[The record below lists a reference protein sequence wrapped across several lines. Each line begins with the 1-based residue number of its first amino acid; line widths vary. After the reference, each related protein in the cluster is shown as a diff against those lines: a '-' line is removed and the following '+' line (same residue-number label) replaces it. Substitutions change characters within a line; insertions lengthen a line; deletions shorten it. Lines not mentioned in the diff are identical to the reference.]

1 MDASFLKQESVQIV
15 GVGMQQDTQ
24 NRVGRAGFLGR
35 AALVAGSAAG
45 ASLLLGPRQ
54 GERAEAQ
61 GAAEKRALN
70 LALTVE
76 YAEAEFY
83 AEAVQRGNLK
93 GELRSFAEQV
103 SGQEDEHLAFIKSA
117 LGSSAEA
124 KPKFDFG
131 DATSD
136 GDAFAERAAALEDL
150 AVAAYAGQA
159 NNLSKKTLA
168 AAATLISV
176 EARHAAWIRSIV
188 GRPPANEPT
197 DKARPAEQVMRDLQ
211 RLGLQG

>member
-1 MDASFLKQESVQIV
+1 MRE
-15 GVGMQQDTQ
+15 DTR
-24 NRVGRAGFLGR
+24 NGVGRAAFLGR

-45 ASLLLGPRQ
+45 ASLLLGPRP
-54 GERAEAQ
+54 GESAEAQ

-70 LALTVE
+70 IALTVE

-83 AEAVQRGNLK
+83 AEAVDRGKLK
-93 GELRSFAEQV
+93 GELRAFAEQV
-103 SGQEDEHLAFIKSA
+103 SAHEDEHVAFIRSA
-117 LGSSAEA
+117 LGSSAGP

-131 DATSD
+131 NATAD
-136 GDAFAERAAALEDL
+136 PDAFADRAAALEDL
-150 AVAAYAGQA
+150 AVGAYAGQA

-168 AAATLISV
+168 AAATLVSV

-197 DKARPAEQVMRDLQ
+197 DKARAAEQVMRDLK
-211 RLGLQG
+211 RLGLRG

>member
-1 MDASFLKQESVQIV
+1 MRE
-15 GVGMQQDTQ
+15 DTQ
-24 NRVGRAGFLGR
+24 DRVGRAGFLGR

-45 ASLLLGPRQ
+45 ASLLLGPRT

-83 AEAVQRGNLK
+83 AEAVERGELK
-93 GELRSFAEQV
+93 GELRAFAEQV

-117 LGSSAEA
+117 LGSSAGA

-131 DATSD
+131 NSTTD

-168 AAATLISV
+168 AAATLVSV

-197 DKARPAEQVMRDLQ
+197 DKARTAEQVMSDLK
-211 RLGLQG
+211 RLGLKG

>member
-1 MDASFLKQESVQIV
+1 MREN
-15 GVGMQQDTQ
+15 TQ
-24 NRVGRAGFLGR
+24 NGVGRAGFLGR
-35 AALVAGSAAG
+35 AGLVAASAAG
-45 ASLLLGPRQ
+45 ASLLLGPRP

-76 YAEAEFY
+76 YTEAEFY
-83 AEAVQRGNLK
+83 AEAVERGELQ

-117 LGSSAEA
+117 LGSSAGA

-131 DATSD
+131 NATTN
-136 GDAFAERAAALEDL
+136 GDAFAERAAELEDL

-168 AAATLISV
+168 AAATLVSV

-197 DKARPAEQVMRDLQ
+197 DKARTAEQVMSDLK
-211 RLGLQG
+211 RLGLKG